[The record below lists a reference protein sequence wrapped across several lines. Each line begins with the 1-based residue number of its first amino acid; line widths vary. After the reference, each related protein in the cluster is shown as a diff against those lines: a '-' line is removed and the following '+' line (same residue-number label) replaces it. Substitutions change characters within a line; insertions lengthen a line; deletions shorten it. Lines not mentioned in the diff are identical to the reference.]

1 MRRRLHTF
9 ERHTSGTITSYKR
22 RRHQSGFSLVELLVV
37 IGVIAVL
44 MGLLMP
50 VLGRARESA
59 NRTACMS
66 NMRQLAAGLL
76 QYASDNR
83 GYFPRASQNIVYAV
97 DDWIYYQYGRDPSQG
112 KLVPYCGVPR
122 PDRPGVYRCPSDDPS
137 THLWYWTDP
146 VNNKVRFN
154 YPYSYSVNYAIC
166 KLPGRPLVKITQVRQ
181 APAKILVVDE
191 SSDTIDDGAW
201 AWAEQ
206 NGNDGNVLSRRHES
220 RGGEHPFARD
230 NSSLGARGNVAFC
243 DAHVE
248 YLTRGDSFS
257 ACHIDPFF
265 H

>member
-1 MRRRLHTF
+1 MRRVHHLVEPHTAGTSRS
-9 ERHTSGTITSYKR
+9 RHNR
-22 RRHQSGFSLVELLVV
+22 RFAFSLVELLVV

-44 MGLLMP
+44 IGLLMP

-76 QYASDNR
+76 QYAADNR
-83 GYFPRASQNIVYAV
+83 GYFPRPSQNIVYSNE
-97 DDWIYYQYGRDPSQG
+97 DWIYYQFGRDPSLG
-112 KLVPYCGVPR
+112 RLVPYCGVPR
-122 PDRPGVYRCPSDDPS
+122 PDRPGVYRCPSDDPT

-146 VNNKVRFN
+146 INNKVRFN
-154 YPYSYSVNYAIC
+154 YPFSYSVNYAMC
-166 KLPGRPLVKITQVRQ
+166 KLPGRPLLKVTQVRLS
-181 APAKILVVDE
+181 ATKILVVDE

-206 NGNDGNVLSRRHES
+206 NGIDGNVLSRRHER
-220 RGGEHPFARD
+220 RGAERPFARD
-230 NSSLGARGNVAFC
+230 EASTTARGNVAFC

-257 ACHIDPFF
+257 ACHFDPFF